1 MSNGQ
6 RLSGEQCSVGLK
18 VALRI
23 IDAWAATPE
32 QACSILR
39 ISLSTYRRAL
49 RGLECGQR
57 LDLDQQQ
64 RMGLVIGIHGFLRAA
79 FSNQDNVKGFPGFK
93 NANPFFE
100 GRTPLEIMAQGDLI
114 SLYETYRRIEQIHCG
129 EIISA

>member
-1 MSNGQ
+1 MISGR

-39 ISLSTYRRAL
+39 ISLSTYRRAV

-64 RMGLVIGIHGFLRAA
+64 RIGLVLGIHGFLRAA
-79 FSNQDNVKGFPGFK
+79 FSNQENVKGFPGVTVRPTHLPDPDAK
-93 NANPFFE
+93 
-100 GRTPLEIMAQGDLI
+100 GDGVHLI
-114 SLYETYRRIEQIHCG
+114 
-129 EIISA
+129 